1 MDGAEGDV
9 TTQVK
14 LRDDPSSMCRSL
26 GPRISTLRCPL
37 GKCEPGREREWGLVF
52 WTTNSILQEKG
63 EKECGK
69 DGGKYICISFLLSH
83 THTRTQELVSYNKS
97 LHGHRNQIK
106 RTYVSVSE
114 LLHKNTPHCC
124 RGTERITQKLL
135 TSLVMCLA
143 RSGAPLPSQYTI
155 YSHHPTV
162 SALAFHIQVMLVPIP
177 FCTFIFRE

>member
-1 MDGAEGDV
+1 MGVSFFYYEWYP
-9 TTQVK
+9 T
-14 LRDDPSSMCRSL
+14 
-26 GPRISTLRCPL
+26 
-37 GKCEPGREREWGLVF
+37 GKGREGVWKGWREVYM
-52 WTTNSILQEKG
+52 
-63 EKECGK
+63 
-69 DGGKYICISFLLSH
+69 YIFSPLSH
-83 THTRTQELVSYNKS
+83 THTHAQELVSYNKS

-155 YSHHPTV
+155 YSPHLTL
-162 SALAFHIQVMLVPIP
+162 SALVFYIQVMLVPIP